1 MANYEG
7 FIFFGIIGFLVY
19 SRFNRGRTIK
29 RLREEYNQAIH
40 SGDRHRALNL
50 GRSYYAKTRS
60 GFFGWGNGHL
70 TTFDETAI
78 TNDLSLID
86 KR

>member
-7 FIFFGIIGFLVY
+7 VIFLGVIGFLAY

-29 RLREEYNQAIH
+29 RLREEYNEAIH
-40 SGDRHRALNL
+40 SGDRHKALNL
-50 GRSYYAKTRS
+50 GRGYYAKTRS
-60 GFFGWGNGHL
+60 GFFGFGRGRL
-70 TTFDETAI
+70 TIYDEQAL

-86 KR
+86 KK